1 MNDGDTIAAIADL
14 RARVN
19 ALEKL
24 PDRVSGLEKTMWGW
38 GGALASLGFILG
50 LLSDWIKER
59 LGGG

>member
-24 PDRVSGLEKTMWGW
+24 PDRVSGLEKAMWGW
-38 GGALASLGFILG
+38 GGALATLGFIFG